1 MTEPLIQAENVGK
14 KFCRDL
20 KKSLW
25 YGVRD
30 SASDLL
36 GRRPQTGLRAGEFWA
51 NEGISFEVSRGD
63 CLGLIGRNG
72 AGKTTLLKMLSG
84 LIKPDHGEIRIR
96 GQVGGLI
103 ALGAGFN
110 PILSGRENIF
120 VNGSIMGLSKKQ
132 IADKVDEI
140 VDFAEMGQFIDTP
153 VRNYS
158 SGMNVRLGFAIAA
171 TLIRP
176 DVLLLD
182 EVLAVGD
189 AGFRAR
195 CYSRVHKLM
204 STSAVILVSHT
215 MGFIGQ
221 CCSSVGLMTLG
232 NIEIFDDVTKG
243 IGAYD
248 AQNATTDLANDDR
261 AVRQIYPPV
270 TGAEIQII
278 TDKIAYGEDLEI
290 EIQVDSEEDI
300 GSAVLSFV
308 AYDHSEKPVMCW
320 HSSQNDTQVTIKRG
334 RQSIRICIAPL
345 LLASGTYSYTFNMS
359 RPGSIE
365 HLVWYHHVGTMKVTS
380 PYQPV
385 GQIPYLPHTND
396 YSVSYD
402 AGSRL
407 KS

>member
-1 MTEPLIQAENVGK
+1 MTETLIEVENVGK

-25 YGVRD
+25 YGVKD
-30 SASDLL
+30 SAYDLL
-36 GRRPQTGLRAGEFWA
+36 GKRPPTCLREAEFWA
-51 NEGISFEVSRGD
+51 NDGISFEVSRGE

-96 GQVGGLI
+96 GQVGGLS

-132 IADKVDEI
+132 IADKADEI

-221 CCSSVGLMTLG
+221 CCSSVGLMTHG
-232 NIEIFDDVTKG
+232 NIEIFDDISKG
-243 IGAYD
+243 IRAYD
-248 AQNATTDLANDDR
+248 EQNATTALANDDR
-261 AVRQIYPPV
+261 AVRQIYAPI
-270 TGAEIQII
+270 TRAEIQII
-278 TDKIAYGEDLEI
+278 TDEIVYSEVLEI
-290 EIQVDSEEDI
+290 EVQVDSEEDI
-300 GSAVLSFV
+300 DSVLLSFV
-308 AYDHSEKPVMCW
+308 VYDHSEKAVMCW
-320 HSSQNDTQVTIKRG
+320 HSSQNETQVTIKRG

-359 RPGSIE
+359 RRGSIE
-365 HLVWYHHVGTMKVTS
+365 HLVWYHHVGTMNVTS
-380 PYQPV
+380 PYRPV
-385 GQIPYLPHTND
+385 GQVPYLPRTND
-396 YSVSYD
+396 YSVNYD
-402 AGSRL
+402 VGSRL
-407 KS
+407 QS

>member
-1 MTEPLIQAENVGK
+1 MTEPLIIAKDAGK
-14 KFCRDL
+14 KFCREL

-25 YGVRD
+25 YGVKD
-30 SASDLL
+30 ATYDLL
-36 GRRPQTGLRAGEFWA
+36 GKTPKPILRDGEFWA
-51 NEGISFEVSRGD
+51 NQGINFEVSRGE

-84 LIKPDHGEIRIR
+84 LIKPDCGEITIK

-120 VNGSIMGLSKKQ
+120 VNGSIMGLSKRQ

-140 VDFAEMGQFIDTP
+140 VDFAEMGEFIDTP

-189 AGFRAR
+189 TGFRAR

-221 CCSSVGLMTLG
+221 CCSNVGLMTQG
-232 NIEIFDDVTKG
+232 QIELFDDVANG
-243 IGAYD
+243 IKAYD
-248 AQNATTDLANDDR
+248 AQNATTALANDDR
-261 AVRQIYPPV
+261 AVRRIYPP
-270 TGAEIQII
+270 I
-278 TDKIAYGEDLEI
+278 TEAKVHVLTTEVVYGETLELEI
-290 EIQVDSEEDI
+290 ELESAEDI
-300 GSAVLSFV
+300 DGGVFSFV
-308 AYDHSEKPVMCW
+308 AYDHSEKAVMCW
-320 HSSQNDTQVTIKRG
+320 HSSQNEKPMMLKQG
-334 RQSIRICIAPL
+334 RQSIHIRIAPL
-345 LLASGTYSYTFNMS
+345 LLASGTYSYTLTMS
-359 RPGSIE
+359 RAGSIE
-365 HLVWYHHVGTMKVTS
+365 HLVWHHHVGTMHVTS
-380 PYQPV
+380 PHRPI
-385 GQIPYLPHTND
+385 GQIPYLPRTND
-396 YSVSYD
+396 FDLIYHQN
-402 AGSRL
+402 
-407 KS
+407 

>member
-1 MTEPLIQAENVGK
+1 MTEKLIEVENVGK

-25 YGVRD
+25 YGVKD

-36 GRRPQTGLRAGEFWA
+36 GKRPPTCLREGEFWA
-51 NEGISFEVSRGD
+51 NDGISFEVSRGE

-84 LIKPDHGEIRIR
+84 LLKPDHGEIKMK
-96 GQVGGLI
+96 GQIGGLI

-120 VNGSIMGLSKKQ
+120 VNGSIMGLSRKQ

-140 VDFAEMGQFIDTP
+140 VDFAELGQFIDTP

-171 TLIRP
+171 SLIRP

-221 CCSSVGLMTLG
+221 CCSNVGLMTHG
-232 NIEIFDDVTKG
+232 KMEFFEDVSAG
-243 IGAYD
+243 IRAYD
-248 AQNATTDLANDDR
+248 EQNATTDLANNDR
-261 AVRQIYPPV
+261 AVRQLYAPV
-270 TGAEIQII
+270 TRADVRILTEEVV
-278 TDKIAYGEDLEI
+278 YGEGLEI
-290 EIQVDSEEDI
+290 EIEVKSEEDV
-300 GSAVLSFV
+300 GAVGISFV

-320 HSSQNDTQVTIKRG
+320 HSSQNEAEIGIKQGTQSVR
-334 RQSIRICIAPL
+334 IRISPL
-345 LLASGTYSYTFNMS
+345 LLGSGTYSYTLNMS
-359 RPGSIE
+359 RKGSIE
-365 HLVWYHHVGTMKVTS
+365 HLIWYHHIGTMTVTS
-380 PYQPV
+380 PYRPV

-396 YSVSYD
+396 FDVFYHP
-402 AGSRL
+402 
-407 KS
+407 